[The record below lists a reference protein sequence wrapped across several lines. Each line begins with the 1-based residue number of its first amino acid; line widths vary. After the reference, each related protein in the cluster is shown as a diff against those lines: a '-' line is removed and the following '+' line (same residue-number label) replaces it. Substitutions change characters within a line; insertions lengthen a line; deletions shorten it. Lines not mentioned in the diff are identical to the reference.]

1 MRRSLQLQTRNYFS
15 RRIFMNKPKTPET
28 DDQQPSIQ
36 LQVEVDDAVAQGAYA
51 NLALVAHNATE
62 FIMDF
67 IFVQP
72 QQPKAKVRARII
84 SSPGHTKRFLRALNE
99 NVVRYEQA
107 FGEIKEIA
115 NGPSADQ
122 IKLH

>member
-1 MRRSLQLQTRNYFS
+1 MARQ
-15 RRIFMNKPKTPET
+15 KTNNEE
-28 DDQQPSIQ
+28 DKQGVQ
-36 LQVEVDDAVAQGAYA
+36 LQVEVDDQVAQGSYA

-62 FIMDF
+62 FVLDF

-84 SSPGHTKRFLRALNE
+84 SSPGHTKRFLRALAE
-99 NVVRYEQA
+99 NVNRFEQT
-107 FGEIKEIA
+107 FGEIKEVSA
-115 NGPSADQ
+115 GPIDENQ

>member
-1 MRRSLQLQTRNYFS
+1 MSKDKNSTSNNGL
-15 RRIFMNKPKTPET
+15 
-28 DDQQPSIQ
+28 Q
-36 LQVEVDDAVAQGAYA
+36 LQVEVDESTAQGAYS

-62 FIMDF
+62 FVLDF

-84 SSPGHTKRFLRALNE
+84 SSPGHTKRFLRALAE
-99 NVVRYEQA
+99 NVERYEQA
-107 FGEIKEIA
+107 FGEIKEVSVSPDEK
-115 NGPSADQ
+115 N

>member
-1 MRRSLQLQTRNYFS
+1 MSKPLENEKNPPLQLQLEIDEAT
-15 RRIFMNKPKTPET
+15 
-28 DDQQPSIQ
+28 
-36 LQVEVDDAVAQGAYA
+36 AQGQYA

-62 FIMDF
+62 FVLDF

-84 SSPGHTKRFLRALNE
+84 SSPGHTKRFLRALQE
-99 NVVRYEQA
+99 NITRYEQT
-107 FGEIKEIA
+107 FGEIKDM
-115 NGPSADQ
+115 PSAPETSQ